1 MKRLITDREKL
12 FVNHISEEELVTK
25 TCKEHSKFNNNNN
38 QVWYWRR
45 YRRTDQWDRI
55 ENTEIDPHK
64 DGQLI

>member
-12 FVNHISEEELVTK
+12 FVNHISEELVTK
-25 TCKEHSKFNNNNN
+25 TYKELSKFNNNNN